1 MTVTPAPT
9 VPSGSS
15 FSRAGGR
22 AGRTRERPPAGVS
35 PTAGYY
41 FVALYV
47 GLLLLLGVAPAA
59 YAIYLSLA
67 ANAGGGFASAF
78 HMAFTD
84 YRFWPAFGHIM
95 EFMAIWLVSQTVFV
109 VGLVLMMH
117 NMAQRV
123 GSVFR
128 FLFYIPGVAAA
139 QRNASVIV
147 LAVHARSDGQPVR
160 IRSALAGLRGVRQR
174 TIAPGNLPAVF
185 AGDGVSGQV
194 RADGSW

>member
-1 MTVTPAPT
+1 MTVTPAPA

-15 FSRAGGR
+15 LARSGSR

-35 PTAGYY
+35 RTAGYY

-67 ANAGGGFASAF
+67 ANSGGGFASAF
-78 HMAFTD
+78 HS
-84 YRFWPAFGHIM
+84 RLHRLPVRPAFGHVL
-95 EFMAIWLVSQTVFV
+95 EFMAIWLVSQTVLV

-128 FLFYIPGVAAA
+128 FLFYIPGALAGA
-139 QRNASVIV
+139 ASVIV
-147 LAVHARSDGQPVR
+147 WLFMLDPTASPFAFVLHWLGYARLRQHDRARQPCP
-160 IRSALAGLRGVRQR
+160 RSSR
-174 TIAPGNLPAVF
+174 
-185 AGDGVSGQV
+185 
-194 RADGSW
+194 